1 MYWLSKV
8 QKPIYGCWTLL
19 NLKKKTFLQTNK
31 QVYIMMSPLGNS
43 NKFIYTTDFYA
54 GIMCRKV
61 FAENSILPQIFR
73 IQHIGI
79 FNKFKF
85 GITLEFAPNKGALIC
100 TQKNF
105 QSG

>member
-1 MYWLSKV
+1 
-8 QKPIYGCWTLL
+8 
-19 NLKKKTFLQTNK
+19 
-31 QVYIMMSPLGNS
+31 MMSPLGNS

-85 GITLEFAPNKGALIC
+85 GITLEFAPKKGALIC
-100 TQKNF
+100 TYIEKF
-105 QSG
+105 PEWLK